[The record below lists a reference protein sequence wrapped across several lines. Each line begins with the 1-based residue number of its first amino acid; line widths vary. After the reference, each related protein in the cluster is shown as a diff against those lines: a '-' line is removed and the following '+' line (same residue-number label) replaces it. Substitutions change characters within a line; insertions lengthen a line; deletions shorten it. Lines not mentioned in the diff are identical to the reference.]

1 MHYNDDRPDSLCA
14 HYCAGDL
21 KMTIINYSVI
31 ININETRFITTLLS
45 IQNHNF
51 GIKSFFAF
59 CLLGWGVG
67 GGGLLFG
74 TFINSLKRTRIKNT
88 DDNYYFN
95 AYLYNFHG
103 YLTFPIF

>member
-51 GIKSFFAF
+51 GIKSF
-59 CLLGWGVG
+59 LLLFVG
-67 GGGLLFG
+67 GGGGGGGWGLLFG
-74 TFINSLKRTRIKNT
+74 TFINS
-88 DDNYYFN
+88 
-95 AYLYNFHG
+95 
-103 YLTFPIF
+103 